1 MRRLFASAILAC
13 TLMAMQGCSG
23 SSLSIPNP
31 FEPDP
36 PSNVNEVY
44 YGEFPSVPI
53 PKDMSEVAKYTAVMQ
68 APDGS
73 KTGLQIFEGRLDRQ
87 SLVTAMVHNMN
98 RQGWQL
104 RSIFRAQRS
113 ILLFDKGDR
122 NCIVAVT
129 DSSNL
134 ATMEVWVAAR
144 LPDGSVG
151 GGDSMFSTGTA
162 GGSTQPNFSVAPGAP
177 APSGGGVQEQG
188 LSQ

>member
-1 MRRLFASAILAC
+1 MRRFLASAILAC
-13 TLMAMQGCSG
+13 SLVAMQGCSG

-53 PKDMSEVAKYTAVMQ
+53 PKDMTEVAKYTAVMQ
-68 APDGS
+68 SPDGA
-73 KTGLQIFEGRLDRQ
+73 KTGLQVFEGRIDRQ

-113 ILLFDKGDR
+113 ILLFEKGDR

-134 ATMEVWVAAR
+134 ATMEVWVASR

-151 GGDSMFSTGTA
+151 SESMYSTGSA
-162 GGSTQPNFSVAPGAP
+162 GGSTQPTFSVAPGAS
-177 APSGGGVQEQG
+177 SGGGSGVQEQG